1 MNVPLPSQRSAQL
14 LVSGEPLALPSV
26 LAHAAG
32 RGALIFVGAL
42 MFGARF
48 DAAARAALGGAVAI
62 ELLVVLH
69 EVNGAVE

>member
-14 LVSGEPLALPSV
+14 LVSGEPLAILPV

-42 MFGARF
+42 VAGAEF
-48 DAAARAALGGAVAI
+48 KSATRAAIGGALMI
-62 ELLVVLH
+62 ELLVIGH
-69 EVNGAVE
+69 ELNGAIE